1 MIDFGDTGHIVLQTI
16 QIHPENATT
25 RFAQFFPS
33 DNNTVEDMLAILDEG
48 IKTMNDDSSRKG
60 QGEPWSR
67 GILLKKDYYRE
78 KMGIPV
84 PCVALNGGEWK

>member
-25 RFAQFFPS
+25 KFAQFFPS

-48 IKTMNDDSSRKG
+48 IIAMNDDSSRND

-67 GILLKKDYYRE
+67 GILLKQDKYRDR
-78 KMGIPV
+78 GIPV
-84 PCVALNGGEWK
+84 PCVALFGGEWK